1 VTQMTPFSAT
11 GRRGYSKFDVLYT
24 AGQFRA
30 AVAWQEN
37 TDRSGGAAKAAVEA
51 MEFPADLGSYDELSQ
66 QADFIA
72 VDIMKQQFH
81 EYLHY
86 APESTSVDVFGGG
99 RMGGTYHDPSLRG
112 WCQRCKLD
120 RSDEIHQHQEGA

>member
-1 VTQMTPFSAT
+1 MTE
-11 GRRGYSKFDVLYT
+11 FDALYT

-37 TDRSGGAAKAAVEA
+37 TDRSGAAAKAAVEA
-51 MEFPADLGSYDELSQ
+51 MGFPADLGSYDELSQ
-66 QADFIA
+66 QADLIA

-86 APESTSVDVFGGG
+86 APEVTPVAVFDGGRG
-99 RMGGTYHDPSLRG
+99 RMGRTYRDLSARG